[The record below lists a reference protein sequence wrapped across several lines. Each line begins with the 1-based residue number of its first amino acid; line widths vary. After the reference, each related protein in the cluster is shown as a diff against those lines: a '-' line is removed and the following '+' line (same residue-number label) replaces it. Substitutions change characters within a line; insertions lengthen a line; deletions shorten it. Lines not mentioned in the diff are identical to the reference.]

1 MLGRVGLLMIV
12 SVGLSVGTAGRVVAQ
27 GTSDRAERT
36 REWAKRLIERYDK
49 DGNKMLDKNERATL
63 RGKPA
68 GADLN
73 GDDVIKLNELVTHL
87 SSDANTP
94 ARPTKPEPAKPE
106 PAAKTVTATSE
117 APQAKPPERPGRRD
131 RSPTTATASST
142 QQSSHESSHP
152 AERHFT
158 SASGRKSYRFKSPA
172 ERLPGGLPSWFTTR
186 DTNQDGQV
194 AMSEYSHSWNDRT
207 AEEFCRL
214 DLNNDGF
221 ITPAECRHG
230 N

>member
-1 MLGRVGLLMIV
+1 MWRRFGCLLIV
-12 SVGLSVGTAGRVVAQ
+12 PLALSLCAGRAAAQ
-27 GTSDRAERT
+27 GSSERAERT

-49 DGNKMLDKNERATL
+49 DGNKMLDKDERATL

-73 GDDVIKLNELVTHL
+73 GDDVITLNELVTHL
-87 SSDANTP
+87 SSDASTP
-94 ARPTKPEPAKPE
+94 PRPTKPEPAKPE
-106 PAAKTVTATSE
+106 PAA
-117 APQAKPPERPGRRD
+117 
-131 RSPTTATASST
+131 TTATASSEQPQEKPSERPSRRERSRNT
-142 QQSSHESSHP
+142 EASRPKQESSQP
-152 AERHFT
+152 AERRLT
-158 SASGRKSYRFKSPA
+158 STQERKSYRFKSA
-172 ERLPGGLPSWFTTR
+172 VERLPGGLPGWFSSR

-194 AMSEYSHSWNDRT
+194 AMSEYSHSWTDRT

-221 ITPAECRHG
+221 ITPSECRHG